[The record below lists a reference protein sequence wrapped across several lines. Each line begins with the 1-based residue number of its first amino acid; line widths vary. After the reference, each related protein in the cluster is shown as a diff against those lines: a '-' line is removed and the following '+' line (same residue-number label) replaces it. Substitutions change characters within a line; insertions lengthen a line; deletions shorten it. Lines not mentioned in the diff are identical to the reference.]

1 MGPIGTLRG
10 ELSRRCVFSYLC
22 IVISCWMGR
31 EMVTEMFVG
40 VLYMVSCC
48 VSKCNGYAY
57 GIYLSNEEFYKQ
69 LCIVED
75 LFIHGFIL
83 KWLYFMER

>member
-1 MGPIGTLRG
+1 MLGKWLVGVGVRFMWLWVGGFRCHMCGSYRNLEG

-57 GIYLSNEEFYKQ
+57 
-69 LCIVED
+69 
-75 LFIHGFIL
+75 
-83 KWLYFMER
+83 R